1 MQQSIFSLTMCI
13 QWSQVFEENLDARRK
28 QLCGQTYSSDRHA
41 HDSTPA
47 VDFEYSREFP
57 PAVDFEHSREFLI
70 LVGGVGNNVPTM
82 EILRLWNHWKWFPL
96 IEGFIYFFK
105 AQFWAKEK
113 LSVWR

>member
-13 QWSQVFEENLDARRK
+13 QWSQVFEENLDARHK

-41 HDSTPA
+41 QDST
-47 VDFEYSREFP
+47 